1 MVVWITGLSGAGKT
15 TIANYIIKKYL
26 KVFPNILGVDG
37 DVIRDLFGNDL
48 GFNEKDR
55 VNQVNRLQKLALFLE
70 KQNQIVVVSALYSS
84 PKILNWNRENF
95 INYYEIYLKAPIEL
109 VRSRDPKGI
118 YKNYDLGKENNVVGL
133 DIPWHEPKN
142 SDLIIDIDKNT
153 TIKTI
158 TDKVIE
164 NIEFK

>member
-26 KVFPNILGVDG
+26 KIFPNILAVDG

-55 VNQVNRLQKLALFLE
+55 VKQIKRLQKLAHFLE
-70 KQNQIVVVSALYSS
+70 KQNQIVVVSALYCN
-84 PKILNWNRENF
+84 PEILNWNRENF
-95 INYYEIYLKAPIEL
+95 INYYEIYLKAPIEV
-109 VRSRDPKGI
+109 VRTRDPKGI
-118 YKNYDLGKENNVVGL
+118 YKRYDLEKEINVVGL
-133 DIPWHEPKN
+133 DIPWNEPKN

-153 TIKTI
+153 TVKTI

-164 NIEFK
+164 SIEFK

>member
-1 MVVWITGLSGAGKT
+1 MPIYQDRE
-15 TIANYIIKKYL
+15 ANQWFHNL
-26 KVFPNILGVDG
+26 K
-37 DVIRDLFGNDL
+37 
-48 GFNEKDR
+48 
-55 VNQVNRLQKLALFLE
+55 

-84 PKILNWNRENF
+84 PKILNWNRENY